1 MSSVAEKG
9 LRNQFAREG
18 PSRAKYTRVV
28 GLLCISS
35 TTAAKL
41 LRLFYYETSCQES
54 VGLGACRMEDRME
67 DRGVRVDG
75 NAFDYGLWAKS
86 IVR

>member
-9 LRNQFAREG
+9 LRNRFAREG
-18 PSRAKYTRVV
+18 PSRAKYTGVV

-41 LRLFYYETSCQES
+41 LAYFITKQVAKVS
-54 VGLGACRMEDRME
+54 VKLGACRMEDR
-67 DRGVRVDG
+67 GVRRVDG
-75 NAFDYGLWAKS
+75 NASDCQ